1 YEVIHSI
8 DLIDYVFPIKNFEWR
23 EKRLN
28 INNGLLIGVKSGFV
42 VNGVKGRLNH
52 FMESSYEENKFTLKT
67 SIGNIEII
75 NYERVYV
82 NGKLEVN
89 LNFEEEFNKALREQ
103 VKSFVFKTPKLERI
117 SWENLEHI
125 YEIMLEFQ

>member
-1 YEVIHSI
+1 MYS
-8 DLIDYVFPIKNFEWR
+8 YKNFEWR

-67 SIGNIEII
+67 SIG
-75 NYERVYV
+75 
-82 NGKLEVN
+82 
-89 LNFEEEFNKALREQ
+89 
-103 VKSFVFKTPKLERI
+103 I
-117 SWENLEHI
+117 SRLL
-125 YEIMLEFQ
+125 IMKECTLMGN